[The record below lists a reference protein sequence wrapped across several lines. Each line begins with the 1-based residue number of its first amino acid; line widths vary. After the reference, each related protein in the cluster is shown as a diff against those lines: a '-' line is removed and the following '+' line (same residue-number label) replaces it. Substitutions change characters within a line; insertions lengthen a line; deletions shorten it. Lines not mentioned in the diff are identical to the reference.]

1 MREIDL
7 GGRKEVNPREITE
20 VQRPTI
26 SVIFDE
32 KVSWDDLP
40 FTAVVDSQKLSDFM
54 RHADMSDEE
63 IAGHKLLLYWSRGR
77 TFLASYYGGNKEIK
91 INVNLFSDNKG
102 RNHLSELSPSK
113 EELQKV
119 EASINHH
126 LHHEIGHAVDPE
138 ELRKGWTRRTILMIL
153 GSLSLPEAAFLLK
166 EMSIS
171 KPTFAEASLVAWV
184 SASLLGLSLVW
195 RNKND
200 PAEISAQRFAR
211 EQGEDERWKGI
222 IKLSP
227 KFTEGA

>member
-1 MREIDL
+1 MREIDVS
-7 GGRKEVNPREITE
+7 GQKELTSKDIAEL
-20 VQRPTI
+20 QRPAI
-26 SVIFDE
+26 SVILM
-32 KVSWDDLP
+32 KKLKWDDLP

-63 IAGHKLLLYWSRGR
+63 IAGHKLLLSGHVAEL
-77 TFLASYYGGNKEIK
+77 LASYYGGDKEIK

-102 RNHLSELSPSK
+102 RNHLSELDPSK

-119 EASINHH
+119 EANINHH
-126 LHHEIGHAVDPE
+126 LHHEIGHAVEPE
-138 ELRKGWTRRTILMIL
+138 ELRKGWTRRTMLMIL

-171 KPTFAEASLVAWV
+171 KPTFTEASLVAWV

-195 RNKND
+195 RNGND
-200 PAEISAQRFAR
+200 PSGNFHNDLRVSK
-211 EQGEDERWKGI
+211 EDERWKGI